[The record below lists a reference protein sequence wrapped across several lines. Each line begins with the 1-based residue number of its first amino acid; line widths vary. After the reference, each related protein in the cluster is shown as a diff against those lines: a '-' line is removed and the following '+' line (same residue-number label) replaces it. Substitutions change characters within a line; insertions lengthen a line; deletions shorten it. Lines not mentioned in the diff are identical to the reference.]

1 MNNLYSSKY
10 VNPRLSSINPQ
21 LYSNIIKIT
30 RSRKNILTPNKITR
44 IHNTKPPSKSK
55 TTHSSTSTLS
65 TFRKTSNLYNN
76 TNHNSCTNITKNH
89 AVNIKA
95 NTNANEINIHL
106 SLNSDNANTQNNS
119 SSTNIHNNSKYSI
132 NYYEDIIKEKEQSI
146 KQLKHELHQ
155 IQQLLSTI
163 KEQNNMNNIEHVNQ
177 KHGRRR
183 TINNELNLLIGN
195 NKSSG
200 NISSK
205 AKASHNLMLFNLWE
219 GRSKRCSSP
228 NNGCNSIFFG
238 LNEQRKRNWSYKQ
251 DRLKTFSAR
260 TQRVFRKKD
269 KGKYVDK
276 NIKSE
281 GNSRKGKN
289 INSMNVV
296 NNVHYMNNEEVMCLC
311 KGIVNRARKVF
322 KMYNDI
328 VFPNN
333 KK

>member
-30 RSRKNILTPNKITR
+30 RSRKNILTPSKITR

-146 KQLKHELHQ
+146 RQLKNELHQ
-155 IQQLLSTI
+155 IQKLLSTI
-163 KEQNNMNNIEHVNQ
+163 KEQNNTNNIEHINQ
-177 KHGRRR
+177 THVRRR

-205 AKASHNLMLFNLWE
+205 AKASQNLMLFNLWD
-219 GRSKRCSSP
+219 GRSKRCTST

-251 DRLKTFSAR
+251 DRLKTFSAK
-260 TQRVFRKKD
+260 TQRTF
-269 KGKYVDK
+269 GK
-276 NIKSE
+276 
-281 GNSRKGKN
+281 RKGSNTECNNNRKN
-289 INSMNVV
+289 SKNNNNKNVNV
-296 NNVHYMNNEEVMCLC
+296 NDVHLMDNEELVCLC
-311 KGIVNRARKVF
+311 KMMIQRACKVF
-322 KMYNDI
+322 GMYNDI
-328 VFPNN
+328 IRLN
-333 KK
+333 KIK